1 MKLTTNQI
9 IACNIIDEL
18 IRARTQSKD
27 DIILQLKASE
37 EFNNYCKS
45 NDRNDLTIMK
55 DWTKQLCDIFNKA
68 QEDWNE
74 QYHPC
79 GDCAYYGDCTTNP
92 KECIYSFIKED
103 D

>member
-18 IRARTQSKD
+18 IRAKVQSKD
-27 DIILQLKASE
+27 DIILKLKASE

-55 DWTKQLCDIFNKA
+55 DWTEQLYEIFRKA
-68 QEDWNE
+68 QEDWE
-74 QYHPC
+74 
-79 GDCAYYGDCTTNP
+79 
-92 KECIYSFIKED
+92 EC
-103 D
+103 

>member
-18 IRARTQSKD
+18 IRANASNKQSKN
-27 DIILQLKASE
+27 DIILQLKANE

-68 QEDWNE
+68 QEDWDNVN
-74 QYHPC
+74 
-79 GDCAYYGDCTTNP
+79 G
-92 KECIYSFIKED
+92 S
-103 D
+103 

>member
-18 IRARTQSKD
+18 IKAKSHNAQSKD

-55 DWTKQLCDIFNKA
+55 YWTEQLCEIFRKA
-68 QEDWNE
+68 QEDWYDE
-74 QYHPC
+74 
-79 GDCAYYGDCTTNP
+79 
-92 KECIYSFIKED
+92 
-103 D
+103 

>member
-18 IRARTQSKD
+18 IRANVSNKQSKD
-27 DIILQLKASE
+27 DIILQLKANE

-68 QEDWNE
+68 QEDWDNVN
-74 QYHPC
+74 
-79 GDCAYYGDCTTNP
+79 G
-92 KECIYSFIKED
+92 S
-103 D
+103 

>member
-18 IRARTQSKD
+18 IRAKARSAQSKE

-37 EFNNYCKS
+37 EFNNYCQS

-55 DWTKQLCDIFNKA
+55 YWTEQLCEIFNKA
-68 QEDWNE
+68 QEDWHDE
-74 QYHPC
+74 
-79 GDCAYYGDCTTNP
+79 
-92 KECIYSFIKED
+92 
-103 D
+103 